1 MVFYYYKFSEILTG
15 MGACH
20 SGGLGI
26 FRSKTLIYGS
36 ARTSCRYLPSLRT
49 IGLSRYCPI
58 MRRGGKCR
66 QRSVRSARLFL
77 ARVCVTGVVTIKRVC
92 LAEAVLGMQ

>member
-36 ARTSCRYLPSLRT
+36 ARTSCRYFSSLRT
-49 IGLSRYCPI
+49 VGRRRNRPI
-58 MRRGGKCR
+58 VRREGKYRR
-66 QRSVRSARLFL
+66 QHSGRSAMVFL
-77 ARVCVTGVVTIKRVC
+77 A
-92 LAEAVLGMQ
+92 